1 MVETQVQT
9 FAVVANQ
16 EEQYSIWPDARD
28 IPDGWVAV
36 GPTGPKEECLDYIEH
51 VWTDMRPRS
60 LRVQTRGEEASSEEP
75 VEASEDLRT
84 LVRNV
89 LARYDDR
96 VDAYAEGRSE
106 LFGWFLARV
115 LEADES
121 GSVVPD
127 AARAELNRQL
137 PDLY

>member
-1 MVETQVQT
+1 MVEEQTQT
-9 FAVVANQ
+9 FAVVTNH

-60 LRVQTRGEEASSEEP
+60 LRIQTREAETSSEEP
-75 VEASEDLRT
+75 VDSNEDLRA
-84 LVRNV
+84 LVRNI
-89 LARYDDR
+89 LARHDGR
-96 VDAYAEGRSE
+96 VDAYAEGRPE

-115 LEADES
+115 LEAEECS
-121 GSVVPD
+121 SVMPD
-127 AARAELNRQL
+127 AARAELDRQL

>member
-1 MVETQVQT
+1 MVEEQTQT
-9 FAVVANQ
+9 FAVVTNH

-60 LRVQTRGEEASSEEP
+60 LRIQTREAGTASEEP
-75 VEASEDLRT
+75 VDSNENLRA
-84 LVRNV
+84 LVRNI
-89 LARYDDR
+89 LARHDGR
-96 VDAYAEGRSE
+96 VDAYAEGRPE

-115 LEADES
+115 LEAEER
-121 GSVVPD
+121 GSVMPD
-127 AARAELNRQL
+127 AARAELDRQL